1 MWPSQTRFS
10 FPTVTTKVLSELTRP
25 HTSPKL
31 LRMPE
36 LPEVEHVV
44 RALRPIVV
52 GRRIEAS
59 EIRLPKLVAP
69 TSTSL
74 FNRKLKG
81 RTIAGVS
88 RRGKY
93 ILIELDK
100 DRVLANGRASD
111 TSAGRKY
118 QKLARQQGLV
128 LVVHLRMTGK
138 FLSLSTDDLLPK
150 HAHAIFYLDND
161 RRLVFCDQRQF
172 GVMRLAT
179 QTRLMKT
186 KGISELA
193 PEPFGENF
201 SLAYL
206 KETLARSRR
215 TLKTLLLDQ
224 TRVLG
229 LGNIYAAEALFR
241 AGVNPFKI
249 AATLST
255 RRVERLHQAVLDVL
269 TEAISDSSTSRV
281 NLEHANGLSYGEAF
295 ERFWQVY
302 EREGEPCVKCGAR
315 IRRIAHGGRSTYWC
329 PKCQRR

>member
-1 MWPSQTRFS
+1 
-10 FPTVTTKVLSELTRP
+10 
-25 HTSPKL
+25 
-31 LRMPE
+31 MPE

-44 RALRPIVV
+44 RALRPVVV
-52 GRRIEAS
+52 GRRIVAT
-59 EIRLPKLVAP
+59 EIKLPKLVAP
-69 TSTSL
+69 TSPSL

-81 RTIAGVS
+81 AKITGVS

-93 ILIELDK
+93 ILIELDCK
-100 DRVLANGRASD
+100 RALPHGRASD
-111 TSAGRKY
+111 RGRKY
-118 QKLARQQGLV
+118 QKPARQQGLV
-128 LVVHLRMTGK
+128 LAVHLRMTGK
-138 FLSLSTDDLLPK
+138 FVTLSADEALPK

-172 GVMRLAT
+172 GVMKLVAR
-179 QTRLMKT
+179 TRLMKT

-193 PEPFGENF
+193 PEPFGEDF
-201 SLAYL
+201 SPAYL

-241 AGVNPFKI
+241 AGVNPFKT
-249 AATLST
+249 AATLSA
-255 RRVERLHQAVLDVL
+255 RRVERLHQAILDVL
-269 TEAISDSSTSRV
+269 SDAISESSTSRV
-281 NLEHANGLSYGEAF
+281 NLEQSNGFSYGEAF